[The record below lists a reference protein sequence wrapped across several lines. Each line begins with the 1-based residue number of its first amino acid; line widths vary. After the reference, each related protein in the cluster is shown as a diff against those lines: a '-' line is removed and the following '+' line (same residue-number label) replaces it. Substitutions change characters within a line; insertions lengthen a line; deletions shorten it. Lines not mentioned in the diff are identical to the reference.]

1 MSVAAI
7 VEAAMPRALEVA
19 LEVAL
24 EIGADGLRWIIR
36 IPLYLAK
43 IPISAR

>member
-7 VEAAMPRALEVA
+7 VEAAMPSALEVA
-19 LEVAL
+19 LEV
-24 EIGADGLRWIIR
+24 GADGLRWIIR

>member
-1 MSVAAI
+1 MSIAAI
-7 VEAAMPRALEVA
+7 VEAAMPSAFKS
-19 LEVAL
+19 AL

-43 IPISAR
+43 IRTSAR